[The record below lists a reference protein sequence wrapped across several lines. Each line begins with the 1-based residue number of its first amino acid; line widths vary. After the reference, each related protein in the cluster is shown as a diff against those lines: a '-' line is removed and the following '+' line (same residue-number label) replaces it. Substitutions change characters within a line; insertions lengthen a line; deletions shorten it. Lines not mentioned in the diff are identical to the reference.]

1 MAELKNAVRQ
11 YLAWKSVWEES
22 EQLNLDPFQ
31 KRQADTKCKNA
42 DKTVQARIP
51 ESWQW
56 LLVPEQPD
64 TKGAVEWQEIRLQGS
79 EALSVRACK
88 KLKTEELLLTQ
99 MGGVRLRMELD
110 RVPLWRGDDVP
121 VKQLMEDFATYLYL
135 PRLRDSNVLL
145 GAIRDGVLQPDWQK
159 ATFAYAQAKNE
170 IGRYQ
175 GLVDGLNTSVQAEGG
190 ALVVK
195 PEVAAEQHRKD
206 AEEAGKKAEAAAS
219 GGGSEANED
228 VSPSHGSGS
237 TDFTHGATPPPVPP
251 APKPK
256 ELRRFHGSVN
266 IDALRVGRDA
276 GRIADEVIQH
286 LTKLIGADVQVTIEI
301 QANLQDG
308 ASEKTIRDV
317 SENCRTL
324 NFSDYGFEEE

>member
-1 MAELKNAVRQ
+1 Q

-31 KRQADTKCKNA
+31 KRQADIKCKNA

-64 TKGAVEWQEIRLQGS
+64 TKDSVEWQEIRLQGS

-175 GLVDGLNTSVQAEGG
+175 
-190 ALVVK
+190 
-195 PEVAAEQHRKD
+195 
-206 AEEAGKKAEAAAS
+206 
-219 GGGSEANED
+219 
-228 VSPSHGSGS
+228 
-237 TDFTHGATPPPVPP
+237 
-251 APKPK
+251 
-256 ELRRFHGSVN
+256 
-266 IDALRVGRDA
+266 
-276 GRIADEVIQH
+276 
-286 LTKLIGADVQVTIEI
+286 
-301 QANLQDG
+301 
-308 ASEKTIRDV
+308 
-317 SENCRTL
+317 
-324 NFSDYGFEEE
+324 

>member
-1 MAELKNAVRQ
+1 
-11 YLAWKSVWEES
+11 
-22 EQLNLDPFQ
+22 
-31 KRQADTKCKNA
+31 
-42 DKTVQARIP
+42 
-51 ESWQW
+51 
-56 LLVPEQPD
+56 
-64 TKGAVEWQEIRLQGS
+64 
-79 EALSVRACK
+79 
-88 KLKTEELLLTQ
+88 
-99 MGGVRLRMELD
+99 MELD

-121 VKQLMEDFATYLYL
+121 VKQLMEDFAIYLYL

-175 GLVDGLNTSVQAEGG
+175 GLVGGLDASVQAEGG

-206 AEEAGKKAEAAAS
+206 AEEARKKAEAAAS